1 MATFT
6 VDQISVYF
14 NNVKLPLISGDD
26 AVSIPSP
33 FSYDTIVNDRGG
45 LTAAKKIEAIK
56 INTKCVRGDT
66 YLSNGFISDAI
77 VNPAT
82 RKAIMSGNSGQL
94 TLLLNDGSGRKWKGI
109 ALPEFGEIQARGV
122 TMIEIKF
129 IPTNGFD
136 VHQALF
142 A

>member
-26 AVSIPSP
+26 AVSVPSP
-33 FSYDTIVNDRGG
+33 FSYDTMVNDMGG
-45 LTAAKKIEAIK
+45 VTASKKIDAIK

-82 RKAIMSGNSGQL
+82 RLAIMSGKPGQL
-94 TLLLNDGSGRKWKGI
+94 TLLLNDGSGRKWKGT
-109 ALPEFGEIQARGV
+109 AQPEFGEIQARGV
-122 TMIEIKF
+122 TVIEIKF
-129 IPTNGFD
+129 IPANVFN